1 MSDIFNFGIP
11 ENRSFMRN
19 YTRSMFT
26 IVMVVSVFLMTSC
39 STEDNSGT
47 TPAPEPTVLDI
58 VNQNP
63 NLSTLRTALNRAN
76 LTSALQGPNITLFA
90 PDNSAFAAAGID
102 VNTIAIPT
110 LQAVLGYHVLGRRV
124 SNAGI
129 PFSDTLKTLN
139 LANIYASANPNGRFI
154 NGLPIRQADLQGSNG
169 YVHIMGNV
177 LTPPSLNK
185 TIASVIANDTTF
197 SFLLVAVTKAN
208 LLAFFNNPNKL
219 TVFAPTNAAF
229 RAVGI
234 TDINAVPVSAL
245 DPILKH
251 HVHPTNRF
259 ISDFINNNQ
268 ISTVRGLNL
277 VETSNPPSGIYTVK
291 LFQSANAPSQIANGN
306 RDIVCS
312 NGVIHVINRAILL

>member
-1 MSDIFNFGIP
+1 
-11 ENRSFMRN
+11 
-19 YTRSMFT
+19 MFAM
-26 IVMVVSVFLMTSC
+26 VMVVAVLLMTAC
-39 STEDNSGT
+39 TTEDNSGT
-47 TPAPEPTVLDI
+47 LPAPVPTVLDI

-63 NLSTLRTALNRAN
+63 NLSSLRTALTRAN
-76 LTSALQGPNITLFA
+76 LTSALQGPDITLFA

-102 VNTIAIPT
+102 ANTAPIPT
-110 LQAVLGYHVLGRRV
+110 LQSVLGYHVLGRRV
-124 SNAGI
+124 SNANI

-139 LANIYASANPNGRFI
+139 LANIYASANQNGRFI
-154 NGLPIRQADLQGSNG
+154 NGLPIRQADVQGSNG
-169 YVHIMGNV
+169 FVHIMGNV

-197 SFLLVAVTKAN
+197 SFLFAAVTRTN

-234 TDINAVPVSAL
+234 TDVNAVPVNVL
-245 DPILKH
+245 EPILRH
-251 HVHPTNRF
+251 HVLPTNRF
-259 ISDFINNNQ
+259 ISDFINNTQ
-268 ISTVRGLNL
+268 VPTVRGLNL
-277 VETSNPPSGIYTVK
+277 LETANPPSGIYTVK
-291 LFQSANAPSQIANGN
+291 LFQSSNPASQIANGN